1 MESDGDYNDKGFII
15 YKKTQRNVYD
25 SSTFKDHKKRYEE
38 LRKLRERIKE
48 YIKDTQSFV
57 ESLNK
62 LEIKNTPLDISCQ
75 KPVEVQNLI
84 KQFSD
89 ISLSDELELNRV
101 ECASELE
108 GNDTCELLEELNSTE
123 YVIEKNAEYWRYR
136 L

>member
-1 MESDGDYNDKGFII
+1 MESDGDYTDKGFII

-25 SSTFKDHKKRYEE
+25 SSTFIDHKKRYEE

-48 YIKDTQSFV
+48 YIRDTQSFV

-62 LEIKNTPLDISCQ
+62 LEIKNTLLDISCQ

-84 KQFSD
+84 KQFSA
-89 ISLSDELELNRV
+89 ISLSDELELKRV
-101 ECASELE
+101 ECVSELE

-123 YVIEKNAEYWRYR
+123 YAIEKNAEYWRYR

>member
-25 SSTFKDHKKRYEE
+25 SSTFIDHKKRYEE

-48 YIKDTQSFV
+48 YIRDTQSFV

-62 LEIKNTPLDISCQ
+62 LEIKNTLLDISCQ

-84 KQFSD
+84 KQFSA
-89 ISLSDELELNRV
+89 ISLSDELELKRV
-101 ECASELE
+101 ECVSELE

-123 YVIEKNAEYWRYR
+123 YAIEKNAEYWRYR

>member
-25 SSTFKDHKKRYEE
+25 SSTFIDHKKRYEE

-48 YIKDTQSFV
+48 YIRDTQSFV

-62 LEIKNTPLDISCQ
+62 LEIKNTLLDIACQ

-101 ECASELE
+101 ECVSELE

-123 YVIEKNAEYWRYR
+123 YAIEKNAEYWRYR

>member
-15 YKKTQRNVYD
+15 YKTQRNVYD
-25 SSTFKDHKKRYEE
+25 SSTFIDHKKRYEE
-38 LRKLRERIKE
+38 LRKLRERIKD
-48 YIKDTQSFV
+48 YIRDTQSFV

-62 LEIKNTPLDISCQ
+62 LEIKNTLLDIACQ

-89 ISLSDELELNRV
+89 ISLSNELELNRV
-101 ECASELE
+101 ECVSELE

-123 YVIEKNAEYWRYR
+123 YAIEKNAEYWRYR

>member
-1 MESDGDYNDKGFII
+1 MESDVDYNDKGFII

-25 SSTFKDHKKRYEE
+25 SSTFIDHKKRYEE

-48 YIKDTQSFV
+48 YIRDTQSFV

-62 LEIKNTPLDISCQ
+62 LEIKNTLLDISCQ

-84 KQFSD
+84 KQFSA
-89 ISLSDELELNRV
+89 ISLSDELELKRV
-101 ECASELE
+101 ECVSELE

-123 YVIEKNAEYWRYR
+123 YAIEKNAEYWRYR